1 MGLAI
6 SEGSL
11 AVVRTARIREV
22 RKKEDRPGERR
33 DR

>member
-11 AVVRTARIREV
+11 AVVRRARIREV